1 MRNRFCSRPKLKG
14 DNIILT
20 PDSRRKQIDTHF
32 EVMKLIEDEEKQE
45 SKAEKAKHLKDFWM
59 KKNCNNPT
67 VRQIELLEQAN
78 EEEEHDNDVEI
89 ESFGD
94 MFKIQYGEM
103 SVLERLWRHREWS
116 NSVWICIGTLVLIM
130 LTNMVLTLHG
140 NQGISVLRTGTK
152 ALICSVTN
160 DTDMCNDLG
169 TKVPKF
175 IETLSL
181 TEKGIKE
188 ELNSLFNDINKK
200 IQELNYELNKTSAS
214 SNNTIKAGSINV
226 T

>member
-1 MRNRFCSRPKLKG
+1 MNQNDKFS
-14 DNIILT
+14 IL
-20 PDSRRKQIDTHF
+20 
-32 EVMKLIEDEEKQE
+32 
-45 SKAEKAKHLKDFWM
+45 AKHLKDFWM